1 MKDRFDAGFFG
12 LGRYLRGLQQI
23 MHLRIGHG
31 FLIQRLNQ
39 RLLVAPGKVS
49 QLKLIEDRAT
59 GLDRQSPPFQQSR
72 SIALTKDAQR
82 STGVSQLVR
91 EIQQRRDSRAI
102 SSISR

>member
-1 MKDRFDAGFFG
+1 
-12 LGRYLRGLQQI
+12 

-72 SIALTKDAQR
+72 SIALSKDSQR

-91 EIQQRRDSRAI
+91 EIQQCRDSRAI
-102 SSISR
+102 SPISR

>member
-1 MKDRFDAGFFG
+1 
-12 LGRYLRGLQQI
+12 

-31 FLIQRLNQ
+31 FLIQRLHQ

-49 QLKLIEDRAT
+49 QLKLTEDRAT
-59 GLDRQSPPFQQSR
+59 GLDRQSPPFQQRR
-72 SIALTKDAQR
+72 SIALTKEAQR

-102 SSISR
+102 RSIRSIGR